1 MGLAHS
7 AMTCQRPAYLHLC
20 RMPAKR
26 KQPSKETPKTAK
38 EETLKTTKETPK
50 NKKQRLEIEQARK
63 KSDARGLQGNSP
75 GLGDRAGED
84 LDVAYSLRAIGDRY
98 YVTAADVEG
107 YRKLREGLD
116 PTKATSELPV
126 PRARRSNKSTSSSS
140 SSSSSSSQPSSEL
153 ESKSTDEPPPGSLPA
168 DASASAPGER
178 RAVLPY
184 AGWYPVERTS
194 LPTQAEVPSMIH
206 PGTHNCIMLF
216 GLPCF
221 CFCALARRVSS
232 LQEAS
237 RKWV

>member
-1 MGLAHS
+1 
-7 AMTCQRPAYLHLC
+7 
-20 RMPAKR
+20 MPGKR
-26 KQPSKETPKTAK
+26 KQPPKEPPKTGK
-38 EETLKTTKETPK
+38 EETKTSKDVTKTS
-50 NKKQRLEIEQARK
+50 KKQRKEVEEARK
-63 KSDARGLQGNSP
+63 KSDARGLQRNSP
-75 GLGDRAGED
+75 GLGDRCEED

-98 YVTAADVEG
+98 YVTATDVEG

-116 PTKATSELPV
+116 PHQATSEIPV
-126 PRARRSNKSTSSSS
+126 PRTSRRSAKSTSSSS
-140 SSSSSSSQPSSEL
+140 SSSSSSSQPSSDQ

-168 DASASAPGER
+168 DASASGPGER
-178 RAVLPY
+178 RAVLPF

-232 LQEAS
+232 LQEAR